1 MPRKPSRKTLVKNLD
16 KAVSIYI
23 RQRDKFCVQCGTS
36 ENLTNGHIFT
46 RKNYS
51 TRFDISND
59 GNCHC
64 QCWSCSFKHGYDQWD
79 YFKWY
84 IDKFGQEKFDELRR
98 RHKTVQKYKD
108 YDLEELLNEIKS
120 TSKNN

>member
-23 RQRDKFCVQCGTS
+23 RQRDKWCVQCGTS
-36 ENLTNGHIFT
+36 DNLTNGHIFT

-64 QCWSCSFKHGYDQWD
+64 QCWSCNFKHGYDQWD

-98 RHKTVQKYKD
+98 RHKAVQKYKD
-108 YDLEELLNEIKS
+108 YDLEELLKEVRELL
-120 TSKNN
+120 

>member
-36 ENLTNGHIFT
+36 DNLTNGHIFT

-64 QCWSCSFKHGYDQWD
+64 QCWSCNFKQVYDQWD

-98 RHKTVQKYKD
+98 RHKKVQKFKD
-108 YDLEELLNEIKS
+108 YDLEQLLKEVRELL
-120 TSKNN
+120 

>member
-16 KAVSIYI
+16 KAVSEYI
-23 RQRDKFCVQCGTS
+23 RKRDKYCVQCGTS
-36 ENLTNGHIFT
+36 HRLTNGHVFT

-51 TRFDISND
+51 TRFDISDD

-64 QCWSCSFKHGYDQWD
+64 QCTSCNFKHTFDQWE

-98 RHKTVQKYKD
+98 RHKTLQQFKNH
-108 YDLEELLNEIKS
+108 DLEELLEEIK
-120 TSKNN
+120 NEL